1 MPEAITV
8 NEFKLLRDLI
18 EQSCGI
24 ALGDEK
30 AYLIETRLVGLMT
43 ENGCEDYG
51 SFYRLVAR
59 DPENRLRDKIVDAMT
74 TNETLWFRDSH
85 PFTILREKLLPPL
98 AEDLKAGNRFRI
110 RIWSGASSTGQEAY
124 SIAMTIHEFCQANPG
139 LRPEQFEILASDISP
154 SALFLAKGGR
164 YDEATLGR
172 GLGSERR
179 DRFFHPEGRVWVVN
193 DEVKRLVTFR
203 KFNLQDP
210 MEPLGHFDIIFLRY
224 VCIYFS
230 DPFKRK
236 IYQGIAR
243 LLAPDGHLL
252 ISAVESLRG
261 ITDEFVQLSHAGG
274 SYYRCQPSQ

>member
-1 MPEAITV
+1 MPDTISL

-51 SFYRLVAR
+51 SFYRLVSR
-59 DPENRLRDKIVDAMT
+59 DPDNRLRDKIVDAMT
-74 TNETLWFRDSH
+74 TNETLWFRDNH
-85 PFTILREKLLPPL
+85 PFLILREQLLPQL
-98 AEDLKAGNRFRI
+98 GEELRRGNRFRI
-110 RIWSGASSTGQEAY
+110 RIWSGASSTGQEPY
-124 SIAMTIHEFCQANPG
+124 SIAMAIHEFCDGNPG
-139 LRPEQFEILASDISP
+139 LRPDQFEITASDISP

-164 YDEATLGR
+164 YDEAALSR
-172 GLGSERR
+172 GLSAERR
-179 DRFFHPEGRVWVVN
+179 ARFFHPEGNVWVAN
-193 DEVKRLVTFR
+193 EELKRLVTFR

-210 MEPLGHFDIIFLRY
+210 MDPLGHFDIVFLRY
-224 VCIYFS
+224 VAIYFS
-230 DPFKRK
+230 DPLKRQ

-243 LLAPDGHLL
+243 LLAPEGHLI

-261 ITDEFVQLSHAGG
+261 ISEQYVQLTHAGG
-274 SYYRCQPSQ
+274 SYYRCLPS